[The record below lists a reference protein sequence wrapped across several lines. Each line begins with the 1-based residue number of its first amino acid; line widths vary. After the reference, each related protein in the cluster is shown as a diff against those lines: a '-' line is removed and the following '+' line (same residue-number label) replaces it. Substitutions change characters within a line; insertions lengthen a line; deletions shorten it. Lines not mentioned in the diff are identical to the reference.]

1 MKARNTVTGEVF
13 RDFGI
18 SKEFGTASGIDEN
31 NKLRF
36 FTPTDGAFEIIDE
49 PEGKD
54 WDEFRCDAASRF
66 MAAAYGKYGTLMEP
80 RRIAKQSIHYAD
92 ILIEELKKKVIYER
106 QQQK

>member
-31 NKLRF
+31 NKLRVF
-36 FTPTDGAFEIIDE
+36 IPADGAFEIIDE

-66 MAAAYGKYGTLMEP
+66 MAAAYGKFGTLLEP
-80 RRIAKQSIHYAD
+80 HKTAKQSIHYAD